1 MQPQSW
7 WISRDATGSNPREN
21 IQPCPL
27 KVDKFRCKSY
37 HRHLPSNELGFIN
50 IMINLE
56 AIEVALDDASSV
68 VFALKAAREN
78 VSEKVWDTL
87 PEHIQ
92 DVLDCASD
100 LESSMQMEDVEG

>member
-1 MQPQSW
+1 MP
-7 WISRDATGSNPREN
+7 P
-21 IQPCPL
+21 
-27 KVDKFRCKSY
+27 KVDKCRCKSY
-37 HRHLPSNELGFIN
+37 HQHLPSNELGSIN

-78 VSEKVWDTL
+78 VSEATWDDL
-87 PEHIQ
+87 PQYIQ

-100 LESSMQMEDVEG
+100 LEASMQMEDVEG